1 MSATDKLLLDVAG
14 ERAHHHARR
23 EVRAVHAAY
32 FIRCRGD
39 ECSIVKLHLD
49 GGEENLEHG
58 LTLVDAETLYFTCIG
73 EPVYEGAA
81 TGEANDDADL
91 ARRRR
96 PRQLVF
102 KF

>member
-1 MSATDKLLLDVAG
+1 MRG
-14 ERAHHHARR
+14 
-23 EVRAVHAAY
+23 AAY
-32 FIRCRGD
+32 FIRRCGD
-39 ECSIVKLHLD
+39 ECSIVKLHPD
-49 GGEENLEHG
+49 GHEEILERG
-58 LTLVDAETLYFTCIG
+58 LTLVDAETLYFICIG

-81 TGEANDDADL
+81 AGEANDDADL